1 MSISGFEILSKIGE
15 GAYSQVYK
23 VRRISD
29 GRIYALKKVS
39 IEKLSDKEKKNA
51 LNEVRILASLRDPN
65 VISYKEAFFEED
77 SKALCL
83 VMEFADSGDL
93 LQRIQRCRSR
103 SVRLNESFIWSI
115 LIQLTQGLKALHD
128 LGIFHRDLKSANV
141 FLNKDGT
148 VKLGDMNV
156 SKVSKDGF
164 LKTQTG
170 TPYYA
175 SPEVWKET
183 KYTNKSDIWSLGC
196 VIYEAI
202 TLKPPFFA
210 SDMQGLYER
219 VMDGKF
225 LPIPKIYSKELS
237 DLVEAMLSDEPDTRP
252 SCQEILESD
261 VVESK
266 KKTSV
271 IKKSESLLLRPI
283 KLPEDFSLITS
294 CLPSP
299 DYEDSNEDNLNSG
312 ERSGRLPSIR
322 MHSPKFRVSLHRSIE
337 NSNDRLKRIK
347 DVYLSPQKYAL
358 SPKNKSS
365 RKYVGIKHSISP

>member
-1 MSISGFEILSKIGE
+1 
-15 GAYSQVYK
+15 
-23 VRRISD
+23 
-29 GRIYALKKVS
+29 
-39 IEKLSDKEKKNA
+39 
-51 LNEVRILASLRDPN
+51 
-65 VISYKEAFFEED
+65 
-77 SKALCL
+77 
-83 VMEFADSGDL
+83 
-93 LQRIQRCRSR
+93 
-103 SVRLNESFIWSI
+103 VRLNEKFLWSI

-202 TLKPPFFA
+202 TLKPPFLA
-210 SDMQGLYER
+210 SDMQGLYEK
-219 VMDGKF
+219 VVDGKF
-225 LPIPKIYSKELS
+225 LPIPKVYSKELS

-252 SCQEILESD
+252 SCQEILELEA
-261 VVESK
+261 VKSK
-266 KKTSV
+266 KKISSM
-271 IKKSESLLLRPI
+271 KKSESSLLRPI
-283 KLPEDFSLITS
+283 KLPEDFSLISS

-299 DYEDSNEDNLNSG
+299 DYEDSNEENFNSG

-322 MHSPKFRVSLHRSIE
+322 MHSPKFRVNLHRSIE

-347 DVYLSPQKYAL
+347 DVYLSPQKYVL
-358 SPKNKSS
+358 SPQNKSS